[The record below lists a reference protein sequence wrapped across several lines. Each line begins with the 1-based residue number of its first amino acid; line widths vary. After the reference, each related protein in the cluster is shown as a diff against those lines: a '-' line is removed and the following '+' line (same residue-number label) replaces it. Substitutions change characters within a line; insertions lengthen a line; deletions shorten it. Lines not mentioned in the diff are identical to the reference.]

1 METRIAE
8 LRYKEVISVTDGSR
22 FGYVGDMEVDLESG
36 QVRALVVP
44 GRLRLFGLLG
54 REEDRLYPLGPGAAV
69 WGGHHPGGAGAPASG
84 HCAAAG
90 ERGAEQARPAQ
101 VTDRRAFPYEGNK
114 KGEVSE
120 QDPHRSSVRIWAT
133 SARVA
138 VPAGSR

>member
-54 REEDRLYPLGPGAAV
+54 REEDTAIPWGDIEKIGTDVLLVRTAAS
-69 WGGHHPGGAGAPASG
+69 APPRS
-84 HCAAAG
+84 
-90 ERGAEQARPAQ
+90 R
-101 VTDRRAFPYEGNK
+101 K
-114 KGEVSE
+114 KLFGVK
-120 QDPHRSSVRIWAT
+120 
-133 SARVA
+133 
-138 VPAGSR
+138 

>member
-54 REEDRLYPLGPGAAV
+54 REEDRVFPREAVRRFGADTILVETPPLSRLGK
-69 WGGHHPGGAGAPASG
+69 
-84 HCAAAG
+84 
-90 ERGAEQARPAQ
+90 
-101 VTDRRAFPYEGNK
+101 GN
-114 KGEVSE
+114 
-120 QDPHRSSVRIWAT
+120 
-133 SARVA
+133 
-138 VPAGSR
+138 